1 MKNLAE
7 KPKKKRSRSKEDKA
21 KQMEKIIEG
30 CLKLIREK
38 GFFGFEMRALAKHL
52 GMSKGNL
59 YNYVTSKRE
68 LWIAVRIKTMKEFKD
83 GIEKTAF
90 SNGESDSIESLKNV
104 GRFVFEFAAEDS
116 NRWKL
121 MTSTRPPDPP
131 IKEGK
136 PYIGEIE
143 KGYKS
148 SQVLDAIYTILQNG
162 NSKGQ
167 LQDLDMKLV
176 GFYLYSIV
184 LGVTYLE
191 YDILTDDIVRDS
203 EFHEDLK
210 FDKDLL
216 RELALSQMDKLLRNK
231 E

>member
-1 MKNLAE
+1 MKNPTE
-7 KPKKKRSRSKEDKA
+7 KSKKKRSRSKEDKA
-21 KQMEKIIEG
+21 KQMENILEG

-38 GFFGFEMRALAKHL
+38 GFFGFEMRALAKHI
-52 GMSKGNL
+52 GMSKANL
-59 YNYVTSKRE
+59 YNYVSSKRE
-68 LWIAVRIKTMKEFKD
+68 LWIAVRIRTMREFKA
-83 GIEKTAF
+83 GIENTAF
-90 SNGESDSIESLKNV
+90 SNGEDNSLEVLKKV
-104 GRFVFEFAAEDS
+104 GRFVFDFAAEDS

-131 IKEGK
+131 IKDGK
-136 PYIGEIE
+136 PFIGEIE

-148 SQVLDAIYTILQNG
+148 SQVLDVIFKILQDG
-162 NSKGQ
+162 YSKGQ
-167 LQDLDMKLV
+167 IQNLDMKLV

-210 FDKDLL
+210 FDKEKL
-216 RELALSQMDKLLRNK
+216 RELAFSQMEMLLQK
-231 E
+231 K

>member
-1 MKNLAE
+1 MKNPIE

-21 KQMEKIIEG
+21 KQMDKIIEG

-68 LWIAVRIKTMKEFKD
+68 LWIAVRIKTMREFKD

-90 SNGESDSIESLKNV
+90 SNEENDSVEILKNV

-148 SQVLDAIYTILQNG
+148 SQVLDAIFKILQNG

-210 FDKDLL
+210 FDKKLL
-216 RELALSQMDKLLRNK
+216 RELALSQMDQLLRNT